1 MIKKIILFFIF
12 TFSFIFNL
20 NSIFAIDN
28 NWIVNIT
35 LEFKL
40 EDENKKTIDLPLQAV
55 WKNSLGSKTYSIQ
68 NFWKNWFIS
77 MSARIPKNEI
87 KWTLTITNSKGEKK
101 INEIIKIPLDYNI
114 QWISSWSKRILY
126 YLQFKQ
132 NWSYYEFKKY
142 YSQFD
147 EEKEVKEELPNEILI
162 KWKFDSYYFLKGVE
176 IWLYNNEGT
185 KIYKDFVD
193 DQGRFEI
200 KLNNYETKIELWKDY
215 YLIWWKDWTPDW
227 KEYWFLYEWMK
238 YNFSSYRKL
247 FDEFKDNEL
256 SLKINLNKKD
266 EPVKEDFPFLFTFIL
281 SIIYLLFIYKLQ
293 DKIIRK
299 SFVHPL
305 KRSHKLVKA
314 NRKDKIINI
323 KETLWI

>member
-114 QWISSWSKRILY
+114 QWIYSWSKRILY

-132 NWSYYEFKKY
+132 NLSYY
-142 YSQFD
+142 
-147 EEKEVKEELPNEILI
+147 
-162 KWKFDSYYFLKGVE
+162 
-176 IWLYNNEGT
+176 
-185 KIYKDFVD
+185 
-193 DQGRFEI
+193 
-200 KLNNYETKIELWKDY
+200 
-215 YLIWWKDWTPDW
+215 
-227 KEYWFLYEWMK
+227 
-238 YNFSSYRKL
+238 
-247 FDEFKDNEL
+247 
-256 SLKINLNKKD
+256 
-266 EPVKEDFPFLFTFIL
+266 
-281 SIIYLLFIYKLQ
+281 
-293 DKIIRK
+293 
-299 SFVHPL
+299 
-305 KRSHKLVKA
+305 
-314 NRKDKIINI
+314 
-323 KETLWI
+323 

>member
-1 MIKKIILFFIF
+1 M
-12 TFSFIFNL
+12 
-20 NSIFAIDN
+20 
-28 NWIVNIT
+28 
-35 LEFKL
+35 
-40 EDENKKTIDLPLQAV
+40 
-55 WKNSLGSKTYSIQ
+55 
-68 NFWKNWFIS
+68 
-77 MSARIPKNEI
+77 
-87 KWTLTITNSKGEKK
+87 
-101 INEIIKIPLDYNI
+101 
-114 QWISSWSKRILY
+114 
-126 YLQFKQ
+126 
-132 NWSYYEFKKY
+132 
-142 YSQFD
+142 
-147 EEKEVKEELPNEILI
+147 KEELPNEILI